1 MLALYDRERLEFGI
15 QHRQIVLV
23 PFDSWSPTPANF
35 ELGDG
40 IARARL
46 WYQLA
51 GNRQDGGTYSEAW
64 RFN

>member
-1 MLALYDRERLEFGI
+1 MYPTAEILFQGATRDLAIR
-15 QHRQIVLV
+15 V
-23 PFDSWSPTPANF
+23 DSWSPTPANF

-40 IARARL
+40 VARARL